1 MSELL
6 MQAMVEK
13 LESIELLLKVGEGKE
28 KDGEMTKVKEELQLL
43 QKSIKSLPS
52 QFLLASAKLGEL
64 SANIIRLSDQLQKP
78 LNNRVE
84 HKHELHKGFLIS
96 IGLFLVTLFLIW
108 GLLNAYND
116 QKQFKVNDI
125 KYRSLKTGGSI
136 SVLKIYSYIDSL
148 YHVDPA
154 GFRSKVELEEQQLMQ
169 QAEFL
174 RLAGEKEKEA
184 KELKSRAGR

>member
-28 KDGEMTKVKEELQLL
+28 KNREMIKVIEELQVL

-52 QFLLASAKLGEL
+52 QFLLGSVKLGEL
-64 SANIIRLSDQLQKP
+64 STNINRLSEQLQKP

-96 IGLFLVTLFLIW
+96 IGLFLLCIFL
-108 GLLNAYND
+108 A
-116 QKQFKVNDI
+116 
-125 KYRSLKTGGSI
+125 
-136 SVLKIYSYIDSL
+136 
-148 YHVDPA
+148 
-154 GFRSKVELEEQQLMQ
+154 
-169 QAEFL
+169 
-174 RLAGEKEKEA
+174 
-184 KELKSRAGR
+184 